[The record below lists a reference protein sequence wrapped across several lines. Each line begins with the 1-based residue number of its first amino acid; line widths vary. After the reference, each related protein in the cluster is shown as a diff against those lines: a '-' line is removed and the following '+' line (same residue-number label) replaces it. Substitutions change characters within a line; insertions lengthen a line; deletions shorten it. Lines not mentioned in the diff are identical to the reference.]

1 MREWKAWQASIV
13 PHHRRISYR
22 GRRSAKDHFSTRS
35 CIRPV
40 TSQLEQS
47 SHTCSSL
54 RGRQIEQS
62 ADWSNAAGRCTDN
75 LKTIL
80 FLKETKQTFLSAS
93 TIKVSDMFST
103 EGHPEACLGAPAW
116 PGDAGGFN
124 WNATKWNS
132 SWAASCRL
140 SLPIPRLAQPPTEKR
155 WGWNWAQKKNTTS
168 TSLLSFFFYIGN
180 CCMNYILDHPTDFI
194 AGPWANKKKKKLTQN
209 LIYCVISAKWLLLW
223 QQENCMWL
231 RKARRLTHPPPLF

>member
-155 WGWNWAQKKNTTS
+155 WGWNWAQKKPTTS
-168 TSLLSFFFYIGN
+168 TSLLFFLFLHWKLLYELYFRSPNWFYSRS
-180 CCMNYILDHPTDFI
+180 LSQQ
-194 AGPWANKKKKKLTQN
+194 KKKKTHSKPN
-209 LIYCVISAKWLLLW
+209 LLCNIC
-223 QQENCMWL
+223 
-231 RKARRLTHPPPLF
+231 

>member
-1 MREWKAWQASIV
+1 MQQT
-13 PHHRRISYR
+13 
-22 GRRSAKDHFSTRS
+22 G
-35 CIRPV
+35 
-40 TSQLEQS
+40 
-47 SHTCSSL
+47 
-54 RGRQIEQS
+54 
-62 ADWSNAAGRCTDN
+62 CTDN

-140 SLPIPRLAQPPTEKR
+140 SLPIPRLAQPPAEKR

-168 TSLLSFFFYIGN
+168 TSLLFFLFLHWKLLYELYFRSPNWFYSRS
-180 CCMNYILDHPTDFI
+180 LSQ
-194 AGPWANKKKKKLTQN
+194 KKKKKLTQN
-209 LIYCVISAKWLLLW
+209 LIYCVISAKWLLL
-223 QQENCMWL
+223 
-231 RKARRLTHPPPLF
+231 